1 MINKTNI
8 NKVLNKLPQD
18 KVELEKVELAIVDD
32 VKKMTDQCEAKI
44 KEIKQYEK
52 DLTTFKKSIDA
63 IYKQGDKIKSGADK
77 VYASSNKLYFKAV
90 SVIEKAENAA
100 KSLGVSVS
108 DVKGVAKLLQVT
120 EQLDVEGVELD
131 SKVAD
136 VIGELQ

>member
-52 DLTTFKKSIDA
+52 VLATFRKSIDA
-63 IYKQGDKIKSGADK
+63 VYKEAEKIKSGAEK
-77 VYASSNKLYFKAV
+77 VSASSNKLYFKSV

-100 KSLGVSVS
+100 KALGVSVS
-108 DVKGVAKLLQVT
+108 DVKGVAKLIT
-120 EQLDVEGVELD
+120 
-131 SKVAD
+131 
-136 VIGELQ
+136 II